1 MAITARTNPLWTDNA
16 ELGAETLY
24 KPDKKGLQP
33 VLTLNEMGM
42 PALWTV
48 ALGIAFDPALIP
60 AHGDGQFG
68 IDGIVRFGSGNA
80 IQEFEIDWAEGTTF
94 SLPMNRIEVIARYS
108 DFALKSNTPPGLRLR
123 VNLAPG
129 GSLQGYATKSL
140 KARVPAGPQGQL
152 SGIPI
157 PRFARRLSI
166 QPGSGMSGA
175 GQGVWSAKTLY
186 QFMGT
191 SGVSGDTGGFTGEQ
205 FLSSFAGNGY
215 PIPPTARSLL
225 IRNLA
230 STDFSAQLI
239 FHLAF

>member
-1 MAITARTNPLWTDNA
+1 MAITARTNPLWTNNA
-16 ELGAETLY
+16 ELGAEVLY
-24 KPDKKGLQP
+24 KPGKTGLQTI
-33 VLTLNEMGM
+33 LKLNEFGM

-48 ALGIAFDPALIP
+48 ALGISFDPTLIP

-68 IDGIVRFGSGNA
+68 IDGLVRFGSGKA
-80 IQEFEIDWAEGTTF
+80 TQEFEIDWAEGTTF
-94 SLPMNRIEVIARYS
+94 SLPMNRVEVVARYS
-108 DFALKSNTPPGLRLR
+108 DFALKNNTPPGLRLR

-140 KARVPAGPQGQL
+140 KAQIPAGPQGQL
-152 SGIPI
+152 TGIPI

-166 QPGSGMSGA
+166 QPGFGMSGV

-191 SGVSGDTGGFTGEQ
+191 NVMAGDTGGFNGEQ

-215 PIPPTARSLL
+215 PIPPTARSLA